1 MKIDLIAYLKTYQD
15 FIDSYQEGDEKIGGI
30 LISALSNTKPFDRY
44 QISKF
49 LIDKG
54 ADVTELGSQGYSSL
68 QVLLA
73 QVKHNLDETYD
84 LCKLLVEHGVDVNH
98 RDPNGQVAFTEIIRM
113 GEYSDSE
120 LEKLYDLF
128 FSQPE
133 FRLDYK
139 NRFGKSPFDFA
150 ESRPNRATLLER
162 MKEYVARQA
171 KDASGD

>member
-1 MKIDLIAYLKTYQD
+1 MDIVWMAKMKTYEEFLESFQD
-15 FIDSYQEGDEKIGGI
+15 GDEKKEDIFI
-30 LISALSNTKPFDRY
+30 RALGNTTPSERY
-44 QISKF
+44 KISKF

-54 ADVTELGSQGYSSL
+54 ADVTALGPQGYSSL

-84 LCKLLVEHGVDVNH
+84 LCKLLIEHGVDINH
-98 RDPNGQVAFTEIIRM
+98 RDPNGQVAFTEIINK
-113 GEYSDSE
+113 GKYSDSE
-120 LEKLYDLF
+120 LERFYDLF
-128 FSQPE
+128 FSQPD

-162 MKEYVARQA
+162 MKEYVS
-171 KDASGD
+171 KEN